1 MSEEVGSAE
10 NVLEGQIQTPE
21 ARSKVF
27 NSARALGEYLS
38 VTNPHIIQVV
48 TTQEGKYVLSWR
60 VE

>member
-27 NSARALGEYLS
+27 NSTRELGEYLS
-38 VTNPHIIQVV
+38 MTNPRVIQVV

>member
-1 MSEEVGSAE
+1 MSEDVGSAE
-10 NVLEGQIQTPE
+10 NVLEGQVQTPE

-27 NSARALGEYLS
+27 NSARELGEYLS
-38 VTNPHIIQVV
+38 MTNPRVIQVV